1 MQGSASMGARADM
14 QQHGQAPAQQKS
26 PPMSSMH
33 NSRAAMPH
41 GAAAAASMEQRRGT
55 GAGPFGPPLQ
65 GPPQDVEANLSD
77 MFGGQNGGW
86 KKSGWRGG

>member
-1 MQGSASMGARADM
+1 MQGSASMGGRADI

-26 PPMSSMH
+26 PPMSAML

-41 GAAAAASMEQRRGT
+41 AAELSMEQRRGT
-55 GAGPFGPPLQ
+55 GAGPFGPPLL